1 MDHFISYNDNTDNY
15 SHKITVNKYTQ
26 GESEEKINKYVLKSD
41 NILEIILSQ
50 KDCNYQLLENSEK
63 KNYITKKSMELS
75 SYIDSNYDI
84 YNYNK
89 RKFSKN
95 LISSSL
101 QTKNNLSSIL
111 FYNDYFNINI
121 IICNKIYDLLKLFKT
136 GIKDAEYM
144 FIMYNDNNFS
154 HINESEL
161 NIDDKHFS
169 SINEKMGPVN
179 NPHYS
184 LETVINFDM
193 KPDDII
199 YNLYLKPITTY
210 KLDELVTFAKEFN
223 INLVK
228 DNGKKKIKKELYDD
242 INLSK
247 F

>member
-1 MDHFISYNDNTDNY
+1 
-15 SHKITVNKYTQ
+15 
-26 GESEEKINKYVLKSD
+26 
-41 NILEIILSQ
+41 LEIILSQ

-75 SYIDSNYDI
+75 SYIDSNYDN

-210 KLDELVTFAKEFN
+210 KLDELVTFAKE
-223 INLVK
+223 
-228 DNGKKKIKKELYDD
+228 
-242 INLSK
+242 
-247 F
+247 